1 MRLEQ
6 LEYLIDI
13 AKTSSMN
20 VSAERLFVAQPSLS
34 EAMTKLEDELDT
46 TLFERSKKGV
56 RLTKTGEIAINWA
69 EIILKNIEDMKDEIV
84 SAEEMVQFGKNI
96 QGELSI
102 GSISICNNILVS
114 RIVSSLAKQYPH
126 LLLKVYDM
134 ARDEIIQSL
143 RDHKINIGLISMLCI
158 DGKVFNQERNLA
170 FCNDE
175 HILVEKIFAEPM
187 VFIADKQFVRLKQK
201 QVSFRDMTHYPIILF
216 QEDIH
221 APIGQREMLEQ
232 FGDFQITL
240 NTNNFAV
247 FRQALRD
254 GVGIG
259 LALKSSISKI
269 FDDEQASDII
279 NFRTIQIKENVT
291 IDYFTLEKEEK
302 ANSLQNQL
310 FKRRLKFLLQ

>member
-6 LEYLIDI
+6 LEYLVDI

-34 EAMTKLEDELDT
+34 EAMTKLEDEFDT
-46 TLFERSKKGV
+46 ILFERSKKGV
-56 RLTKTGEIAINWA
+56 RLTKTGEIAVDWA
-69 EIILKNIEDMKDEIV
+69 EHILKDIDSMRQEIIA
-84 SAEEMVQFGKNI
+84 AEELLQFGKNI

-102 GSISICNNILVS
+102 GSISICNNILIS
-114 RIVSSLAKQYPH
+114 RIISSLAKQHPH

-134 ARDEIIQSL
+134 SREEIIQSL
-143 RDHKINIGLISMLCI
+143 RDRKINIGLISMLCI

-170 FCNDE
+170 FCNEE
-175 HILVEKIFAEPM
+175 HILVEKIFDEPM
-187 VFIADKQFVRLKQK
+187 VFIADKQFVHLKQK
-201 QVSFRDMTHYPIILF
+201 QVSFRDMTQYPIVLF

-221 APIGQREMLEQ
+221 SPIGQREMLEQ
-232 FGDFQITL
+232 FGDFQIML

-259 LALKSSISKI
+259 LALKSSVGKI
-269 FDDEQASDII
+269 FDDEMSSDII
-279 NFRTIQIKENVT
+279 NFKIIQIKENVT
-291 IDYFTLEKEEK
+291 IDYFTLEKEEA

-310 FKRRLKFLLQ
+310 FKRRLKLLLK